1 MPHSDVTASRRLF
14 LQFLAGSPA
23 LAAGMLGTGLVRDLT
38 AACFSVDSTVA
49 GVAQQ
54 LEQSSAPI
62 ASENEALNVFDFRS
76 VAEQVLPPAHYA
88 YLATSVDDDR
98 MLEVNREGFLRFQ
111 LRMRRLVDIRQL
123 DTSVRLFGHR
133 WDTPIVIQPTG
144 SNGAFH
150 PDAELAVARAARAK
164 GHLQMLST
172 VASTPVEEVIAARG
186 GPVWFQLY
194 AAENWTATQAMVKR
208 AEDAG
213 CSAVVLTVDLQGDS
227 NRETVAR
234 GIRRDDRDC
243 TLCHDPN
250 RPRAMHTHLDTSV
263 FRITGNPPRTG
274 PPRPRGMTWEYVTR
288 LKNATTMPVLVKGIV
303 TGEDASLC
311 EAYGADGLVVSN
323 HGARAAAS
331 GRSTI
336 ECLPEVAEAV
346 GGRLP
351 IIIDSGFRRGTDIF
365 KALALGATAVGIGRP
380 YLWGLASFGQAG
392 VEAVLELLRRELE
405 MVMRQAGTTSLD
417 QISPA
422 HIVDRSL

>member
-1 MPHSDVTASRRLF
+1 MPHSDVTTSRRLF

-23 LAAGMLGTGLVRDLT
+23 LAAGMLGTGLVRELT
-38 AACFSVDSTVA
+38 AACLNTDSTLERRT
-49 GVAQQ
+49 QQ
-54 LEQSSAPI
+54 FKQPSGLI
-62 ASENEALNVFDFRS
+62 NSESEALNVFDFQS
-76 VAEQVLPPAHYA
+76 VAEQVLPTAHYA

-98 MLEVNREGFLRFQ
+98 MLKVNREGFLRFQ

-227 NRETVAR
+227 NRETVSR

-243 TLCHDPN
+243 SLCHDPN
-250 RPRAMHTHLDTSV
+250 RPRPMHTHLDASL
-263 FRITGNPPRTG
+263 FRITGTPPRTG

-288 LKNATTMPVLVKGIV
+288 LKNATAMPVLVKGIV

-323 HGARAAAS
+323 HGARAGAS

-336 ECLPEVAEAV
+336 ECLPEVVEAV

>member
-1 MPHSDVTASRRLF
+1 MPHSDVTTSRRLF

-23 LAAGMLGTGLVRDLT
+23 LAAGMLGTGLVRELT
-38 AACFSVDSTVA
+38 AACLNTDSTLERRT
-49 GVAQQ
+49 QQ
-54 LEQSSAPI
+54 LKQPSGLI
-62 ASENEALNVFDFRS
+62 NSESEALNVFDFQS
-76 VAEQVLPPAHYA
+76 VAEQVLPTAHYA

-98 MLEVNREGFLRFQ
+98 MLKVNREGFLRFQ

-194 AAENWTATQAMVKR
+194 AAEDWTATQAMVKR

-227 NRETVAR
+227 NRETVSR

-243 TLCHDPN
+243 SLCHDPN
-250 RPRAMHTHLDTSV
+250 RPRPMHTHLDASL
-263 FRITGNPPRTG
+263 FRITGTPPRTG

-288 LKNATTMPVLVKGIV
+288 LKNATAMPVLVKGIV

-323 HGARAAAS
+323 HGARAGAS

-336 ECLPEVAEAV
+336 ECLPEVVEAV

-405 MVMRQAGTTSLD
+405 MVMRQAGTTSIE
-417 QISPA
+417 QILPA
-422 HIVDRSL
+422 HILHRSL

>member
-54 LEQSSAPI
+54 LEQSTTPI

-213 CSAVVLTVDLQGDS
+213 CSALVLTVDLQGDS

-250 RPRAMHTHLDTSV
+250 RPRAMHTHLDPSV

>member
-1 MPHSDVTASRRLF
+1 MPHSDVTTSRRLF

-23 LAAGMLGTGLVRDLT
+23 LAAGMLGTGLVRELT
-38 AACFSVDSTVA
+38 AACLNTDSTHERRT
-49 GVAQQ
+49 QQ
-54 LEQSSAPI
+54 LKQPSGLI
-62 ASENEALNVFDFRS
+62 NSESEALNVFDFQS
-76 VAEQVLPPAHYA
+76 VAEQVLPTAHYA

-98 MLEVNREGFLRFQ
+98 MLKVNREGFLRFQ

-194 AAENWTATQAMVKR
+194 AAEDWTATQAMVKR

-227 NRETVAR
+227 NRETVSR

-243 TLCHDPN
+243 SLCHDPN
-250 RPRAMHTHLDTSV
+250 RPRPMHTHLDASL
-263 FRITGNPPRTG
+263 FRITGTPPRTG

-288 LKNATTMPVLVKGIV
+288 LKNATAMPVLVKGIV

-323 HGARAAAS
+323 HGARAGAS

-336 ECLPEVAEAV
+336 ECLPEVVEAV

-405 MVMRQAGTTSLD
+405 MVMRQAGTSSIE
-417 QISPA
+417 QILPA
-422 HIVDRSL
+422 HILHRSL

>member
-23 LAAGMLGTGLVRDLT
+23 LAAGMLGTGLVRELT
-38 AACFSVDSTVA
+38 AAYLNTDSTLERRR
-49 GVAQQ
+49 QQ
-54 LEQSSAPI
+54 LEQSSALI
-62 ASENEALNVFDFRS
+62 ASESEALNVFDFRS

-98 MLEVNREGFLRFQ
+98 MLKVNRDGFLRFQ
-111 LRMRRLVDIRQL
+111 LRMRRLVDVRQL

-150 PDAELAVARAARAK
+150 PDAELAVARAAKAK
-164 GHLQMLST
+164 GHLQILST

-194 AAENWTATQAMVKR
+194 AAENWTATRAMVKR

-250 RPRAMHTHLDTSV
+250 RPRPMHTHLDARL
-263 FRITGNPPRTG
+263 FQITGNPPRTG

-288 LKNATTMPVLVKGIV
+288 LKNATAIPVLVKGIV

-311 EAYGADGLVVSN
+311 EAYGADGLIVSN
-323 HGARAAAS
+323 HGARAGAS

-346 GGRLP
+346 GGRMP

-365 KALALGATAVGIGRP
+365 KALALGATAIGIGRP

>member
-54 LEQSSAPI
+54 LEQSSTLI

-213 CSAVVLTVDLQGDS
+213 CSALVLTVDLQGDS

-323 HGARAAAS
+323 HGARAGAS

>member
-213 CSAVVLTVDLQGDS
+213 CSALVLTVDLQGDS

>member
-1 MPHSDVTASRRLF
+1 MPHSDVTTSRRLF

-23 LAAGMLGTGLVRDLT
+23 LAAGMLGTGLVRELT
-38 AACFSVDSTVA
+38 AACLNTDSTLERRT
-49 GVAQQ
+49 QQ
-54 LEQSSAPI
+54 LKQPSGLI
-62 ASENEALNVFDFRS
+62 NSESEALNVFDFQS
-76 VAEQVLPPAHYA
+76 VAEQVLPTAHYA

-98 MLEVNREGFLRFQ
+98 MLKVNREGFLRFQ

-194 AAENWTATQAMVKR
+194 AAEDWTATQAMVKR

-227 NRETVAR
+227 NRETVSR

-243 TLCHDPN
+243 SQCHDPN
-250 RPRAMHTHLDTSV
+250 RPRPMHTHLDASL
-263 FRITGNPPRTG
+263 FRITGTPPRTG

-288 LKNATTMPVLVKGIV
+288 LKNATAMPVLVKGIV

-323 HGARAAAS
+323 HGARAGAS

-336 ECLPEVAEAV
+336 ECLPEVVEAV

-380 YLWGLASFGQAG
+380 YLWGLARFGQAG

-405 MVMRQAGTTSLD
+405 MVMRQAGTTSIE
-417 QISPA
+417 QILPA
-422 HIVDRSL
+422 HILHRSL

>member
-1 MPHSDVTASRRLF
+1 MPHSDVTTSRRLF

-23 LAAGMLGTGLVRDLT
+23 LAAGMLGTGLVRELT
-38 AACFSVDSTVA
+38 AACLNTDSTHERRT
-49 GVAQQ
+49 QQ
-54 LEQSSAPI
+54 LKQPSGLI
-62 ASENEALNVFDFRS
+62 NSESEALNVFDFQS
-76 VAEQVLPPAHYA
+76 VAEQVLPTAHYA

-98 MLEVNREGFLRFQ
+98 MLKVNREGFLRFQ

-194 AAENWTATQAMVKR
+194 AAEDWTATQAMVKR

-227 NRETVAR
+227 NRETVSR

-243 TLCHDPN
+243 SLCHDPN
-250 RPRAMHTHLDTSV
+250 RPRPMHTHLDASL
-263 FRITGNPPRTG
+263 FRITGTPPRTG

-288 LKNATTMPVLVKGIV
+288 LKNATAMPVLVKGIV

-323 HGARAAAS
+323 HGARAGAS

-336 ECLPEVAEAV
+336 ECLPEVVEAV

-405 MVMRQAGTTSLD
+405 MVMRQAGTTSIE
-417 QISPA
+417 QILPA
-422 HIVDRSL
+422 HILHRSL

>member
-1 MPHSDVTASRRLF
+1 MPHSDVTTSRRLF

-23 LAAGMLGTGLVRDLT
+23 LAAGMLGTGLVRELT
-38 AACFSVDSTVA
+38 ATCLNTDSTLERRT
-49 GVAQQ
+49 QQ
-54 LEQSSAPI
+54 LKQPSGLI
-62 ASENEALNVFDFRS
+62 NSESEALNVFDFQS
-76 VAEQVLPPAHYA
+76 VAEQVLPTAHYA

-98 MLEVNREGFLRFQ
+98 MLKINREGFLRWQ

-123 DTSVRLFGHR
+123 DTTVRLFGHR

-194 AAENWTATQAMVKR
+194 AAEDWTATQAMVKR

-227 NRETVAR
+227 NRETVSR

-243 TLCHDPN
+243 SLCHDPN
-250 RPRAMHTHLDTSV
+250 RPRPMHTHLDASL
-263 FRITGNPPRTG
+263 FRITGTPPRTG

-288 LKNATTMPVLVKGIV
+288 LKNATAMPVLVKGIV

-311 EAYGADGLVVSN
+311 ETYGADG
-323 HGARAAAS
+323 
-331 GRSTI
+331 
-336 ECLPEVAEAV
+336 P
-346 GGRLP
+346 
-351 IIIDSGFRRGTDIF
+351 
-365 KALALGATAVGIGRP
+365 
-380 YLWGLASFGQAG
+380 
-392 VEAVLELLRRELE
+392 ELE
-405 MVMRQAGTTSLD
+405 RVAGQQSSASRRSSKPSAGDCLSSSTVAFDGALTFSKHLRSALRQSESD
-417 QISPA
+417 DRISGDSRASVRPA
-422 HIVDRSL
+422 SKPCLSFCDGNSRW

>member
-1 MPHSDVTASRRLF
+1 MPHSDVTTSRRLF

-23 LAAGMLGTGLVRDLT
+23 LAAGMLGTGLVRELT
-38 AACFSVDSTVA
+38 AACLNTDSTHERRT
-49 GVAQQ
+49 QQ
-54 LEQSSAPI
+54 LKQPSGLI
-62 ASENEALNVFDFRS
+62 NSESEALNVFDFQS
-76 VAEQVLPPAHYA
+76 VAEQVLPTAHYA

-98 MLEVNREGFLRFQ
+98 MLKVNREGFLRFQ

-172 VASTPVEEVIAARG
+172 VASTPVEEVIAPRG

-194 AAENWTATQAMVKR
+194 AAEDWTATQAMVKR

-227 NRETVAR
+227 NRETVSR

-243 TLCHDPN
+243 SLCHDPN
-250 RPRAMHTHLDTSV
+250 RPRPMHTHLDASL
-263 FRITGNPPRTG
+263 FRITGTPPRTG

-288 LKNATTMPVLVKGIV
+288 LKNATAMPVLVKGIV

-323 HGARAAAS
+323 HGARAGAS

-336 ECLPEVAEAV
+336 ECLPEVVEAV

-405 MVMRQAGTTSLD
+405 MVMRQAGTTSIE
-417 QISPA
+417 QILPA
-422 HIVDRSL
+422 HILHRSL

>member
-1 MPHSDVTASRRLF
+1 MPHSDVTTSRRLF

-23 LAAGMLGTGLVRDLT
+23 LAAGMLGTGLVRELT
-38 AACFSVDSTVA
+38 AACLNTDSTLERRT
-49 GVAQQ
+49 QQ
-54 LEQSSAPI
+54 LKQPSGLI
-62 ASENEALNVFDFRS
+62 NSESEALNVFDFQS
-76 VAEQVLPPAHYA
+76 VAEQVLPTAHYA

-98 MLEVNREGFLRFQ
+98 MLKVNREGFLRFQ

-194 AAENWTATQAMVKR
+194 AAEDWTATQAMVKR

-227 NRETVAR
+227 NRETVSR

-243 TLCHDPN
+243 SLCHDPN
-250 RPRAMHTHLDTSV
+250 RPRPMHTHLDASL
-263 FRITGNPPRTG
+263 FRTTGTPPRTG

-288 LKNATTMPVLVKGIV
+288 LKNATAMPVLVKGIV

-323 HGARAAAS
+323 HGARAGAS

-336 ECLPEVAEAV
+336 ECLPEVVEAV

-405 MVMRQAGTTSLD
+405 MVMRQAGTTSIE
-417 QISPA
+417 QILPA
-422 HIVDRSL
+422 HILHRSL

>member
-54 LEQSSAPI
+54 LEQSTTPI

-186 GPVWFQLY
+186 GPVWIQLY

-213 CSAVVLTVDLQGDS
+213 CSALVLTVDLQGDS

>member
-1 MPHSDVTASRRLF
+1 
-14 LQFLAGSPA
+14 
-23 LAAGMLGTGLVRDLT
+23 
-38 AACFSVDSTVA
+38 
-49 GVAQQ
+49 
-54 LEQSSAPI
+54 
-62 ASENEALNVFDFRS
+62 
-76 VAEQVLPPAHYA
+76 
-88 YLATSVDDDR
+88 
-98 MLEVNREGFLRFQ
+98 
-111 LRMRRLVDIRQL
+111 
-123 DTSVRLFGHR
+123 
-133 WDTPIVIQPTG
+133 
-144 SNGAFH
+144 
-150 PDAELAVARAARAK
+150 
-164 GHLQMLST
+164 
-172 VASTPVEEVIAARG
+172 
-186 GPVWFQLY
+186 
-194 AAENWTATQAMVKR
+194 
-208 AEDAG
+208 
-213 CSAVVLTVDLQGDS
+213 
-227 NRETVAR
+227 
-234 GIRRDDRDC
+234 
-243 TLCHDPN
+243 
-250 RPRAMHTHLDTSV
+250 
-263 FRITGNPPRTG
+263 
-274 PPRPRGMTWEYVTR
+274 MTWEYVTR

-323 HGARAAAS
+323 HGARAGAS

>member
-1 MPHSDVTASRRLF
+1 MPHSDVTTSRRLF

-23 LAAGMLGTGLVRDLT
+23 LAAGMLGTGLVRELT
-38 AACFSVDSTVA
+38 AACLNTDSTLERRT
-49 GVAQQ
+49 QQ
-54 LEQSSAPI
+54 LKQPSGLI
-62 ASENEALNVFDFRS
+62 NSESEALNVFDFQS
-76 VAEQVLPPAHYA
+76 VAEQVLPTAHYA

-98 MLEVNREGFLRFQ
+98 MLKVNREGFLRFQ

-194 AAENWTATQAMVKR
+194 AAEDWTATQAMVKR

-227 NRETVAR
+227 NRETVSR

-243 TLCHDPN
+243 SLCHDPN
-250 RPRAMHTHLDTSV
+250 RPRPMHTHLDASL
-263 FRITGNPPRTG
+263 FRITGTPPRTG

-288 LKNATTMPVLVKGIV
+288 LKNATAMPVLVKGIV

-311 EAYGADGLVVSN
+311 ETYGADGLVVSN
-323 HGARAAAS
+323 HGARAGAS

-336 ECLPEVAEAV
+336 ECLPEVVEAV

-405 MVMRQAGTTSLD
+405 MVMRQAGTTSIE
-417 QISPA
+417 QILPA
-422 HIVDRSL
+422 HILHRSL

>member
-54 LEQSSAPI
+54 LEQSTTPI

-213 CSAVVLTVDLQGDS
+213 CSALVLTVDLQGDS

>member
-38 AACFSVDSTVA
+38 AACLSVDSTMNHT
-49 GVAQQ
+49 AQQ
-54 LEQSSAPI
+54 LEQSSTLI

-133 WDTPIVIQPTG
+133 YDTPIVIQPTG

-213 CSAVVLTVDLQGDS
+213 CSALVLTVDLQGDS

-323 HGARAAAS
+323 HGARAGAS

>member
-1 MPHSDVTASRRLF
+1 MPHSDVTTSRRLF

-23 LAAGMLGTGLVRDLT
+23 LAAGMLGTGLVRELT
-38 AACFSVDSTVA
+38 AACLNTDSTLERRT
-49 GVAQQ
+49 QQ
-54 LEQSSAPI
+54 LKQPSGLI
-62 ASENEALNVFDFRS
+62 TSESEALNVFDFQS
-76 VAEQVLPPAHYA
+76 VAEQVLPTAHYA

-98 MLEVNREGFLRFQ
+98 MLKVNREGFLRFQ

-194 AAENWTATQAMVKR
+194 AAEDWTATQAMVKR

-227 NRETVAR
+227 NRETVSR

-243 TLCHDPN
+243 SLCHDPN
-250 RPRAMHTHLDTSV
+250 RPRPMHTHLDASL
-263 FRITGNPPRTG
+263 FRITGTPPRTG

-288 LKNATTMPVLVKGIV
+288 LKNATAMPVLVKGIV

-323 HGARAAAS
+323 HGARAGAS

-336 ECLPEVAEAV
+336 ECLPEVVEAV

-405 MVMRQAGTTSLD
+405 MVMRQAGTTSIE
-417 QISPA
+417 QILPA
-422 HIVDRSL
+422 HILHRSL

>member
-14 LQFLAGSPA
+14 LQFLAGSPV
-23 LAAGMLGTGLVRDLT
+23 LAAGMLGTGLVRELT
-38 AACFSVDSTVA
+38 AAYLNTDSTLERRT
-49 GVAQQ
+49 QQ
-54 LEQSSAPI
+54 LKQPSGLVT
-62 ASENEALNVFDFRS
+62 SESEALNVFDFQS

-98 MLEVNREGFLRFQ
+98 MLKVNREGFLRFQ
-111 LRMRRLVDIRQL
+111 LRMRRLVDVRQL

-227 NRETVAR
+227 NRETVSR

-250 RPRAMHTHLDTSV
+250 RPRPMHTHLDASS
-263 FRITGNPPRTG
+263 FRITGTPPRTG

-288 LKNATTMPVLVKGIV
+288 LKNATVMPVWVKGIV

-323 HGARAAAS
+323 HGARAGAS

-336 ECLPEVAEAV
+336 ECLPEVVEAV

>member
-1 MPHSDVTASRRLF
+1 MPHSDVTTSRRLF

-23 LAAGMLGTGLVRDLT
+23 LAAGMLGTGLVRELT
-38 AACFSVDSTVA
+38 AACLNTDSTLERRT
-49 GVAQQ
+49 QQ
-54 LEQSSAPI
+54 LKQPSGLI
-62 ASENEALNVFDFRS
+62 NSESEALNVFDFQS
-76 VAEQVLPPAHYA
+76 VAEQVLPTAHYA

-98 MLEVNREGFLRFQ
+98 MLKVNREGFLRFQ

-150 PDAELAVARAARAK
+150 PDGELAVARAARAK

-194 AAENWTATQAMVKR
+194 AAEDWTATQAMVKR

-227 NRETVAR
+227 NRETVSR

-243 TLCHDPN
+243 SLCHDPN
-250 RPRAMHTHLDTSV
+250 RPRPMHTHLDASL
-263 FRITGNPPRTG
+263 FRITGTPPRTG

-288 LKNATTMPVLVKGIV
+288 LKNATAMPVLVKGIV

-323 HGARAAAS
+323 HGARAGAS

-336 ECLPEVAEAV
+336 ECLPEVVEAV

-405 MVMRQAGTTSLD
+405 MVMRQAGTSSIE
-417 QISPA
+417 QILPA
-422 HIVDRSL
+422 HILHRSL